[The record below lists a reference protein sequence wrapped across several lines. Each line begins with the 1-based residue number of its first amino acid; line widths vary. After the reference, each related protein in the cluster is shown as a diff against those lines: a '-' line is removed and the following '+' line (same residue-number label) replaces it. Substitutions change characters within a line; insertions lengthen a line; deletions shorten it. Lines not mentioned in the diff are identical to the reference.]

1 MKTPSGALAFA
12 ALSLF
17 GLGGL
22 VVTGRWQAA
31 AGTPGGPPDLAPG
44 TRIYQLDATSDSHN
58 ALDSLAVT
66 APIEVLE
73 VRGAWARVKVPTLPY
88 GPVWL
93 NFDQLVYYR
102 TTRGDE
108 R

>member
-1 MKTPSGALAFA
+1 MNLPSGALAFA

-22 VVTGRWQAA
+22 AVTGRWQAEA
-31 AGTPGGPPDLAPG
+31 AAPGGPPELSPG
-44 TRIYQLDATSDSHN
+44 ARIYQLDATSDSHN
-58 ALDSLAVT
+58 ALDSLSVT

-93 NFDQLVYYR
+93 NFDQVVYYR